1 MQLSTMENDK
11 LQNENMYI
19 KLKRMVLEGIDTPI
33 RNKLMRSRQRR
44 HMLL

>member
-33 RNKLMRSRQRR
+33 RNN
-44 HMLL
+44 